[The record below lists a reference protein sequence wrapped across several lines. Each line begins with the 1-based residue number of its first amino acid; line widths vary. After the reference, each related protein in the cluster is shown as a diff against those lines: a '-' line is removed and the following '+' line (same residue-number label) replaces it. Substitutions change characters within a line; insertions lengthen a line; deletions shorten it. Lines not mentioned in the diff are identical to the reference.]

1 MIKKYTE
8 FLKENNKYKGDFLTK
23 EILEDFASIFE
34 KYGFS
39 TRVYT
44 TRINGFFGIEV
55 WKTEFQKIN
64 TEKGYKETDFDEFY
78 KMVEFI
84 KISIDQLKK
93 LLGEQYTVMLQ
104 NDGYIVSLSNN
115 HGFSISISV
124 RPTN

>member
-93 LLGEQYTVMLQ
+93 LLQE
-104 NDGYIVSLSNN
+104 SCC
-115 HGFSISISV
+115 
-124 RPTN
+124 